1 MRPGGGGSGRGD
13 RGTIDSVPEESVRET
28 RRGRDVLARRDER
41 PPPARVLPRGSSA
54 AKDVVLK
61 KTDDR
66 KETRVGISEQGTYL
80 TGPRAAPSGAMKLSR
95 LGSATLPDVFE
106 ATRVDANPESARALR
121 VTLDAFAERS
131 GRTLSNEKEN
141 NADRMKK
148 KGPTPL
154 TLSETLK
161 LRLSRTTTQRRS
173 GSSLARAERWIHALL
188 EKSSHRRARSRGD
201 RAVARRLA
209 KCDVSFPVIL
219 PER

>member
-1 MRPGGGGSGRGD
+1 
-13 RGTIDSVPEESVRET
+13 
-28 RRGRDVLARRDER
+28 
-41 PPPARVLPRGSSA
+41 
-54 AKDVVLK
+54 
-61 KTDDR
+61 
-66 KETRVGISEQGTYL
+66 
-80 TGPRAAPSGAMKLSR
+80 MKLSR

-209 KCDVSFPVIL
+209 KYRDVSFPVTL